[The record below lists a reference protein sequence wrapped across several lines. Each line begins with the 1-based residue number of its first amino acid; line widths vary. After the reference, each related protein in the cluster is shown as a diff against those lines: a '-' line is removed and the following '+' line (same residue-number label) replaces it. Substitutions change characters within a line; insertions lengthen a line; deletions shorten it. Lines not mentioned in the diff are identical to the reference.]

1 MPEVYTREYVPEPH
15 GVTGSPHQPPAT
27 HPQPPTPL
35 LDFHN
40 ISVTRG
46 VTTVLHNITL
56 RIQAGEHAAILGPN
70 GCGKSTL
77 IKTITRECF
86 QEYGR
91 IAAKPFTTSNCRGT
105 AIRSLALQK

>member
-1 MPEVYTREYVPEPH
+1 MIRLTAERISHRYGT
-15 GVTGSPHQPPAT
+15 
-27 HPQPPTPL
+27 
-35 LDFHN
+35 LD
-40 ISVTRG
+40 
-46 VTTVLHNITL
+46 VLHNITL